1 MSAARQALA
10 GGLAYTVDGQGVVL
24 RVREASRRVREASR
38 RVREA
43 SRRVREASRRVTALR
58 RDDRAQP
65 SPQALV
71 SPLTWEPLQ
80 RLLAWGAREGMTA
93 AELLDTC
100 RTATR
105 PPATQTPRGRAIGGK
120 AR

>member
-1 MSAARQALA
+1 MNTATVRRGGPAA

-24 RVREASRRVREASR
+24 RVQ
-38 RVREA
+38 
-43 SRRVREASRRVTALR
+43 EASRRVTAPQR
-58 RDDRAQP
+58 EDRAQP

-105 PPATQTPRGRAIGGK
+105 PLATRTSRGRAKGVD

>member
-1 MSAARQALA
+1 MDQRV
-10 GGLAYTVDGQGVVL
+10 GGSLAYTVDDQGLVL
-24 RVREASRRVREASR
+24 SVREAIPLDP
-38 RVREA
+38 
-43 SRRVREASRRVTALR
+43 VTTRADAPPPVALR
-58 RDDRAQP
+58 T
-65 SPQALV
+65 LV
-71 SPLTWEPLQ
+71 APLTWEPVQ

-105 PPATQTPRGRAIGGK
+105 PRQHKRRVG

>member
-24 RVREASRRVREASR
+24 RVREASR

>member
-1 MSAARQALA
+1 MSAARQAMA

-24 RVREASRRVREASR
+24 RVREASRLVTVLQRE
-38 RVREA
+38 
-43 SRRVREASRRVTALR
+43 
-58 RDDRAQP
+58 DRAQP

-100 RTATR
+100 RTVTR
-105 PPATQTPRGRAIGGK
+105 PPTTQTPRGRAIGVD